1 MRSSL
6 RSVRPDVSDDALAA
20 DSAAYP
26 PATNAELE
34 GSLFVVLY
42 RWRIQAGKEE
52 QLRAAWVG
60 ATKKIM
66 ARYGAL
72 GSRLH
77 HAEDGSWVAYA
88 QWPDKERWLLM
99 RASPPVAPEEF
110 EVMRSIEEDPGT
122 FPFPFLTML
131 LTDDMTARPS
141 S

>member
-1 MRSSL
+1 MLATMHSPPTTL
-6 RSVRPDVSDDALAA
+6 RIVH
-20 DSAAYP
+20 
-26 PATNAELE
+26 TNAEPE
-34 GSLFVVLY
+34 GSLFVVMY
-42 RWRIQAGKEE
+42 RWQIEPGKEDKF
-52 QLRAAWVG
+52 RAAWMA

-99 RASPPVAPEEF
+99 RASPPVAPAEF
-110 EVMRSIEEDPGT
+110 EIMRDSEENPGS
-122 FPFPFLTML
+122 FPFPFLTMV
-131 LTDDMTARPS
+131 LTDDTFPELS